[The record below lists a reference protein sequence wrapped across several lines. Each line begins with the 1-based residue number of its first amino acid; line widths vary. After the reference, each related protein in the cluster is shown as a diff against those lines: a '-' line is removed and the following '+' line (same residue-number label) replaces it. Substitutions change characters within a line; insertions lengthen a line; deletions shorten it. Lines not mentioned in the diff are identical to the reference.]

1 MSRPSPWPSSKRRS
15 PSISSSIPARFG
27 SSPSTSAADSAR
39 RPRLATRPSSPIKLA
54 RAAKAPV
61 RVAFD
66 RHEELS
72 VAGYRPAAE
81 VKIAILPGRDGA
93 LKALSLTAYSDAGV
107 AVNSTV
113 AGLAR
118 LIYPAEAKE
127 LIDNDVVS
135 NLPPGCAVPRAR
147 AVRRWRSRSSRRST
161 RRRCGSRSIPFSC
174 ASAGT
179 PIPTGSVSTT
189 GPAAL
194 ETWRRRPARR
204 AADRPLPP
212 RRRRRR
218 WAIGSISGS
227 SERRS
232 SSAIEGG
239 RLVASI
245 ATQDIGTGTRSVI
258 ADTVAREFGLEPHE
272 VEVRIGDSK
281 LPEGPTS
288 GGSRVTASIV
298 PPLLARRRQAQGRH
312 RREDRTK
319 AGAGI
324 ERAVARTHRRL
335 ARSQGRGGARED
347 NGGPSTATIRW

>member
-1 MSRPSPWPSSKRRS
+1 MAELRTKIAKRFKLD
-15 PSISSSIPARFG
+15 PAQGAGRRRAHRRRFRLEG
-27 SSPSTSAADSAR
+27 RAWR
-39 RPRLATRPSSPIKLA
+39 RDRRSPIKLA
-54 RAAKAPV
+54 RAATAPV

-81 VKIAILPGRDGA
+81 VTVAILPGRDGA

-118 LIYPAEAKE
+118 LIYRAEAKE
-127 LIDNDVVS
+127 LIDYDVVS
-135 NLPPGCAVPRAR
+135 NLPPGCAFRAP

-161 RRRCGSRSIPFSC
+161 RRRCGSRPTRSSC
-174 ASAGT
+174 ASVGT
-179 PIPTGSVSTT
+179 PIPIGSASTT
-189 GPAAL
+189 GPQRSRRGAGGRAPS
-194 ETWRRRPARR
+194 RRPAATV
-204 AADRPLPP
+204 AASASPMGYWLYL
-212 RRRRRR
+212 
-218 WAIGSISGS
+218 WQLGTKV
-227 SERRS
+227 EL
-232 SSAIEGG
+232 AIEGG
-239 RLVASI
+239 RIVAST

-258 ADTVAREFGLEPHE
+258 ADTVAREFGLDPHE

-298 PPLLARRRQAQGRH
+298 PPLLLAAGKLKAAH
-312 RREDRTK
+312 RREDRTQ

-335 ARSQGRGGARED
+335 ARSQSRGGA
-347 NGGPSTATIRW
+347 P